1 MSYVL
6 GSLYWKL
13 NMHGCKESSRKAG
26 GGLISNKVMVEE
38 IER

>member
-1 MSYVL
+1 MSDVL

-13 NMHGCKESSRKAG
+13 NMHACKESSGKAG
-26 GGLISNKVMVEE
+26 GLVSNKVMAEE

>member
-1 MSYVL
+1 MSDVL

-26 GGLISNKVMVEE
+26 GLISNKVMAEE
-38 IER
+38 MER